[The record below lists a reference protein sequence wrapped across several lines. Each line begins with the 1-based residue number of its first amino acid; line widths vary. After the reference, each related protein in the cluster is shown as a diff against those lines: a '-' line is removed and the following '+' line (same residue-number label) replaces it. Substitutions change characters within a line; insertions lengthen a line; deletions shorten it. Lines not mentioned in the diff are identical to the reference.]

1 MRKRTDQLWAVCGF
15 ALVALLALAFH
26 PELAVSAASGMSAPS
41 APGTFIESGPAD
53 KLLPSHFDWC
63 EPTHR
68 TAGLPLAIPVFRSGD
83 GSEEDSRSARYY
95 GPLHQRPPPS
105 LS

>member
-1 MRKRTDQLWAVCGF
+1 MHKRTDRQWAVVCGF
-15 ALVALLALAFH
+15 ALTALLAVVFH
-26 PELAVSAASGMSAPS
+26 PELAVGAATRVSAPS
-41 APGTFIESGPAD
+41 APRTSIESGPAD

-63 EPTHR
+63 EPALR
-68 TAGLPLAIPVFRSGD
+68 MAGLPLALPVLRAGE
-83 GSEEDSRSARYY
+83 GSDTDSRSERY